1 MAKQNATITSHNRTK
16 AANEKRMP
24 ASATFTPSTPNR
36 RDTIARPYCSKP
48 NFPDSTV
55 LSTKSGT
62 GASVTSTSSQGLVHG
77 KCWGAKLDL
86 SECGLEKV
94 SKLDRTLSKQ
104 SVQYMVMKDEVV
116 SIKNN
121 LMESNEE
128 EGSVASE

>member
-1 MAKQNATITSHNRTK
+1 M
-16 AANEKRMP
+16 
-24 ASATFTPSTPNR
+24 
-36 RDTIARPYCSKP
+36 
-48 NFPDSTV
+48 
-55 LSTKSGT
+55 
-62 GASVTSTSSQGLVHG
+62 SSQGLVHG
-77 KCWGAKLDL
+77 KYRGVKLDL
-86 SECGLEKV
+86 SKCVLEKV